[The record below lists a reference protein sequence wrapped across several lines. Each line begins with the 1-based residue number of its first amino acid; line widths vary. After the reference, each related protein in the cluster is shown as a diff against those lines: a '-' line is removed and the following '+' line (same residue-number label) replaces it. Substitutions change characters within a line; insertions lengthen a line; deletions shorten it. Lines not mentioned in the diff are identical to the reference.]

1 MTVLAFKVIL
11 HTKQVCTISKC
22 SVLTCFFVTLLTLDN
37 KEQIKHLF
45 NLLTVPC
52 CTMLSCD
59 DFGSK
64 ELSTNAAIISIGY
77 TVLCFDVL
85 ACDEHRYLAAIDY
98 S

>member
-1 MTVLAFKVIL
+1 MTSSALKVIL
-11 HTKQVCTISKC
+11 QLKQVCKIS
-22 SVLTCFFVTLLTLDN
+22 LDMFFVTPLTLDN
-37 KEQIKHLF
+37 KAQF
-45 NLLTVPC
+45 RQCN
-52 CTMLSCD
+52 